1 MAGPSSQ
8 PAITPSNPRITA
20 HATAAT
26 GCSHGHATGAPT
38 TCTHGHAT
46 GAADCSHGHADP
58 PASASTPQLPNAK
71 KTKGKKAADPNE
83 TGKLL
88 AAKINQ
94 LELDAAGDKEQEL
107 EIGRLLFIHTF
118 PESITHYGGI
128 FFQICGKTRMP
139 NIPPRTFQQIQLK
152 LYASDLVV
160 PSQDR
165 RRQIIFIHPYI
176 LYLIFMD

>member
-8 PAITPSNPRITA
+8 PATTPSNPRITA

-26 GCSHGHATGAPT
+26 GCSHGHATGAT
-38 TCTHGHAT
+38 ICTHGHAT
-46 GAADCSHGHADP
+46 GATDCSHGHVGLSDP

-71 KTKGKKAADPNE
+71 KGKGKKAADPNE

-107 EIGRLLFIHTF
+107 EIGGLFFSSNFFGVYSSLRRDTVLNMPKTPNF
-118 PESITHYGGI
+118 PIA
-128 FFQICGKTRMP
+128 
-139 NIPPRTFQQIQLK
+139 NILSSYLP
-152 LYASDLVV
+152 SDR
-160 PSQDR
+160 SN
-165 RRQIIFIHPYI
+165 
-176 LYLIFMD
+176 